1 MRSQS
6 SWMDIL
12 VYLVLDACIL
22 EMNGLRNEMKEL
34 KDHIDGVLAF
44 YVCHYCQ
51 FYDSLLS
58 LHFKFSNIDAAAK
71 LVMDMT
77 SSHNYDVKKECEKH
91 MQKPCFIAIGSP
103 FLRTVLKIHIKS
115 ELLHKD
121 SILKVESRQD
131 LIFYDDGKLVL
142 SNSALAKFI
151 GGYKKDG
158 RISELS
164 KVLLS
169 IQGELNSVAGSSLCS
184 DVIGARV

>member
-1 MRSQS
+1 
-6 SWMDIL
+6 
-12 VYLVLDACIL
+12 
-22 EMNGLRNEMKEL
+22 MNGLRNEMKEL

-121 SILKVESRQD
+121 SILKVESRQV